1 VNMAITPALNSM
13 TCNNC
18 GKKLA
23 EIKLKDGV
31 VSIKCKCGT
40 VNVQETKQTS
50 SANKSA
56 NS

>member
-1 VNMAITPALNSM
+1 MSTTPALNSM

-23 EIKLKDGV
+23 EIKLEIGV

-40 VNVQETKQTS
+40 VNVQETKSTS
-50 SANKSA
+50 SVIKERQ
-56 NS
+56 

>member
-1 VNMAITPALNSM
+1 MDKTVSLNSM

-23 EIKLKDGV
+23 EIKVEVGI

-40 VNVQETKQTS
+40 VNVQETKATKNVLNVS
-50 SANKSA
+50 SIN
-56 NS
+56 